1 MTYLSDDAALIRVN
15 LPPEARP
22 PSDADALF
30 LMYAVLMRAKGEE
43 VTASD
48 VHDAWA
54 AWQQSLDP
62 DHPALIPF
70 RELSPSVQDADTPYV
85 RAIHAATRILA
96 SGGATNAAEYS
107 R

>member
-1 MTYLSDDAALIRVN
+1 VTYLSDDAALIRGS

-22 PSDADALF
+22 PSEADALF
-30 LMYAVLMRAKGEE
+30 LMYAVLMRAKGEQ

-62 DHPALIPF
+62 DHPALVPF
-70 RELSPSVQDADTPYV
+70 RELSPAVQEEDTPYV
-85 RAIHAATRILA
+85 EAIHAATRILA
-96 SGGATNAAEYS
+96 AGVKAGRES
-107 R
+107 RA